1 MLSFGN
7 TTSGLLLK
15 SSRAAVTSLSR
26 ANVTSF
32 DEHVLNAVAMMAA
45 HAREQVTPR
54 VVCDLVRLAG
64 VTQKCMKDERRQ
76 NDM

>member
-26 ANVTSF
+26 ANVTSY
-32 DEHVLNAVAMMAA
+32 DEHVLEGRR
-45 HAREQVTPR
+45 HDGGARAR
-54 VVCDLVRLAG
+54 AGDASSRLRSGSSGRCYAG
-64 VTQKCMKDERRQ
+64 VHERREAPK
-76 NDM
+76 